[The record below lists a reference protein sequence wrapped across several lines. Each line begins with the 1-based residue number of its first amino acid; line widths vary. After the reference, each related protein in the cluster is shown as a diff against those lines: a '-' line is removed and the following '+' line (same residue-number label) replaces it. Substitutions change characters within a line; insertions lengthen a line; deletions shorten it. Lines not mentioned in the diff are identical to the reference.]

1 MGPENSEIQGFV
13 IFGQGRSG
21 SNLLRT
27 LLNSHPKLHC
37 DNELFNINR
46 LNREKP
52 LSKHFIRLFPH
63 SYIASNRRKANAEI
77 YGFKLF
83 IFHLGK
89 AEKVIVNLHQKGWK
103 IIHIRRKN
111 ILKQVFSAAIGNI
124 TGRYI
129 RNHKM
134 PEPTETYHLEI
145 KHIVRALKKRKAALK
160 KETAILEKIPHLTVQ
175 YEEDLKN
182 KQNWQPACNRVYEY
196 LGLEAVEV
204 SSKNLVSDPR
214 PDNERIKN
222 FDKIMDYLRKNGF
235 EKEVENYF
243 ELL

>member
-1 MGPENSEIQGFV
+1 MKSESKDIKGFV

-52 LSKHFIRLFPH
+52 FSKYFIRLFPH
-63 SYIASNRRKANAEI
+63 VYISSNRRKAKAEV

-83 IFHLGK
+83 IFHLNTID
-89 AEKVIVNLHQKGWK
+89 KVIQKLHKQGWK

-111 ILKQVFSAAIGNI
+111 ILKQVFSAAIGQI
-124 TGRYI
+124 TGRFI

-134 PEPTETYHLEI
+134 PVPTGTYNLEV
-145 KHIVRALKKRKAALK
+145 KHIVRGLRRRKSAIK
-160 KETAILEKIPHLTVQ
+160 KELAILEKIPHLTVI

-182 KQNWQPACNRVYEY
+182 KQSWQHTCNRVYDF
-196 LGLEAVEV
+196 LGLEPVLV
-204 SSKNLVSDPR
+204 SSRNLVSDPR
-214 PDNERIKN
+214 RDSERIEN
-222 FDKIMDYLRKNGF
+222 FDEIMNYLRENGF
-235 EKEVENYF
+235 EEEVEKYF
-243 ELL
+243 KLL